1 MPRMKFGVLSALSL
15 LLACNPGDPG
25 GGEGSG
31 GKGGSTGGS
40 GGRTTG
46 GSGAGGSAGTAGA
59 SGSGG
64 SAGTSGGGGS
74 SGAGGTGGSAGSS
87 GTATGGTSGSGGT
100 GTSGAGGSAT
110 ADGAAD
116 TSGSEVA
123 TDAPANPSGPIDY
136 GGVGMRVDVPVL
148 YTDAPTPPIVAP
160 ECPED
165 PTQGFIEYKGTFQVQ
180 RPHDLAAR
188 DRMKYENGVYTFWV
202 NSGDKA
208 HQPGNTTAPRT
219 EARYPNFN
227 SGEHMWSADVMYETV
242 SKTCIMQIH
251 NVNPAIAMYMRVQG
265 DRMFNLS
272 TGKTFLTSYNNKWFN
287 LKVALNTRTRQVRIF
302 INNCLKETSQ
312 APSSGTPDWY
322 FKNGTYTCD
331 SGTCRANFKNLHL
344 YRKD

>member
-1 MPRMKFGVLSALSL
+1 MS
-15 LLACNPGDPG
+15 
-25 GGEGSG
+25 
-31 GKGGSTGGS
+31 
-40 GGRTTG
+40 
-46 GSGAGGSAGTAGA
+46 
-59 SGSGG
+59 
-64 SAGTSGGGGS
+64 
-74 SGAGGTGGSAGSS
+74 
-87 GTATGGTSGSGGT
+87 
-100 GTSGAGGSAT
+100 
-110 ADGAAD
+110 
-116 TSGSEVA
+116 A
-123 TDAPANPSGPIDY
+123 TDAPANPSAIDY

-148 YTDAPTPPIVAP
+148 YTPTPTPPLVAP

-165 PTQGFIEYKGTFQVQ
+165 PIQGFTEYPGTFQVQ
-180 RPHDLAAR
+180 RPHDLAAK
-188 DRMKYENGVYTFWV
+188 DRMKYENGIYTFWV

-227 SGEHMWSADVMYETV
+227 SGEHMWSADVMFETV

-272 TGKTFLTSYNNKWFN
+272 TGKTFLTNYNNKWFN

-344 YRKD
+344 YKKE

>member
-1 MPRMKFGVLSALSL
+1 M
-15 LLACNPGDPG
+15 G
-25 GGEGSG
+25 GAG
-31 GKGGSTGGS
+31 GRGGT

-46 GSGAGGSAGTAGA
+46 GSGGSSAGTGGASATGGAGGSGGA
-59 SGSGG
+59 TGGVGGSGG
-64 SAGTSGGGGS
+64 SIG
-74 SGAGGTGGSAGSS
+74 
-87 GTATGGTSGSGGT
+87 
-100 GTSGAGGSAT
+100 GAGGSN
-110 ADGAAD
+110 ADASIPD
-116 TSGSEVA
+116 TSMSPI
-123 TDAPANPSGPIDY
+123 DAPVNPSDIDY

-148 YTDAPTPPIVAP
+148 YTPTPTPPLVAP

-165 PTQGFIEYKGTFQVQ
+165 PIQGFTEYPGTFQVQ
-180 RPHDLAAR
+180 RPHDLAAK
-188 DRMKYENGVYTFWV
+188 DRMKYDSGIYTFWV

-227 SGEHMWSADVMYETV
+227 SGEHMWSADVMFETV

-272 TGKTFLTSYNNKWFN
+272 TGKTFLTNYNNKWFN

-312 APSSGTPDWY
+312 APASGTPDWY

-344 YRKD
+344 YKRD